1 MKQYSMNDKYF
12 SIKLNS
18 SFIFKILTFVI
29 LLILIIRVEILKNEI
44 TDLKKKSII
53 LKSKIKKLESI
64 NRDNDYNFE

>member
-1 MKQYSMNDKYF
+1 MNDKYF

-18 SFIFKILTFVI
+18 SFILKILTFVV

-53 LKSKIKKLESI
+53 LKSKIKKLERI
-64 NRDNDYNFE
+64 NRNNDYNFE